1 MQLKKIRLGGFKSFV
16 DPTTVTF
23 PSQLVGVVGP
33 NGCGKSNIIDAVRWV
48 MGESSA
54 KNLRGDALA
63 DVIFNGSSSR
73 KPVGQATIEL
83 VFDNG
88 AGRLGGQY
96 AQYAEISIKRQLSR
110 DGQSVYFLNG
120 TRCRRRDITDIF
132 LGTGLGPRS
141 YAIIEQGTVSRLIE
155 AKPDELRVF
164 LEEAAG
170 ISKYKERRRET
181 ENRIRDTRENLNR
194 LNDLIAELE
203 KRLQTLQR
211 QARAA
216 ERYRELKQ
224 EERLLKAQLLA
235 LRVRG
240 LDDDLAGKE
249 RAIAAQDNAVEKAI
263 AGLRSVEAAIE
274 ARRAGQVEANEQF
287 NRVQA
292 EFYDLGSRITRIE
305 QSIQHARERQQK
317 NQADLAEL
325 DRARD
330 EAKRHLVQDRDQIVE
345 LERVLADGEPEF
357 RRCEQAEH
365 ASAGA
370 LADAEQTMTVWQ
382 GEWDAINR
390 EASERNRG
398 IEVERTRIRHLE
410 DQLQSLRARLAR
422 LEAEER
428 GLAAESGDAAFGG
441 DLEARAAGIHDTLE
455 NLRREQ
461 EGLLVRIAA
470 QRASRAGAAE
480 ALEAQRRR
488 QQELEKQHA
497 SLTAVQQIAL
507 GKQASAVSQWLE
519 SRGLSDAR
527 RLAEDLEVEAG
538 WERAIETVL
547 GPDLEAVCVTSSD
560 ELARQ
565 LEALDDGTLAVFDTS
580 VAAAPASGKLAAPIS
595 ARVRAPWSLDG
606 LLNGVYAVDTIA
618 EALALRP
625 RLQAHESVITRGGVW
640 MGAGWL
646 RVVNASD
653 GKSGVLARE
662 QSLRELALLLE
673 EASSAVRTF
682 ELQLLAAGDELVAQE
697 QAREDC
703 RRRLDE
709 AGQQQAEVRAQLS
722 RRDASREQIERR
734 RERIGIEAADIRGL
748 LVRDEAALAEA
759 RASLERLSADTSGHE
774 QRHQALLQRR
784 DDLRAALEARRAQ
797 AQTDR
802 QAMRD
807 VAVRM
812 ESARSR
818 HSALKS
824 GLERIERQLA
834 QLDRQHGELQTLLA
848 GSDQPIGDMKEELEQ
863 LLAQRLEV
871 ENRLAEARRHLE
883 DCEHALRN
891 LEEQRSAAEMDVQ
904 EQRSQLEQL
913 RMSRQETM
921 VLKRTLL
928 EQIVE
933 SGHALQGLLEEMPGD
948 ANESGW
954 QERLADIDQK
964 ISRMGAINLA
974 AIDEFSEQSERKT
987 WLDTQLADVNE
998 ALVTLENAIRKIDNE
1013 TRTRFKETFDLVN
1026 EHMQR
1031 LYPKLFGGGV
1041 AQLEMTSDDL
1051 LEAGVTVMARPPGKR
1066 NVNIHQLSGGEKALT
1081 AVALVFAMF
1090 ELNPAPFCMLDEVDA
1105 PLDDTNAARFCN
1117 LVREMSD
1124 RVQFIVITH
1133 NKITMELAN
1142 QLIGVTMH
1150 EPGVSRMVA
1159 VDVDEAVEMA
1169 VG

>member
-73 KPVGQATIEL
+73 KPVGQAMIEL
-83 VFDNG
+83 VFDNS

-120 TRCRRRDITDIF
+120 TRCRRRDITDVF

-155 AKPDELRVF
+155 AKPEELRVF

-181 ENRIRDTRENLNR
+181 ESRIRDTRDNLNR
-194 LNDLIAELE
+194 LNDLVSELE

-216 ERYRELKQ
+216 ERYRELKE

-240 LDDDLAGKE
+240 LDDELAGKE
-249 RAIAAQDNAVEKAI
+249 RAIAAQDIAVEKAI
-263 AGLRSVEAAIE
+263 AALRAVETGIE
-274 ARRAGQVEANEQF
+274 ARRAEQLDANEQF

-292 EFYDLGSRITRIE
+292 EFYDLGSRITRVE

-317 NQADLAEL
+317 NQSDLAEL
-325 DRARD
+325 ERARE
-330 EAKRHLVQDRDQIVE
+330 EARRHLAQDREQIVE

-357 RRCEQAEH
+357 RRCEQAEQ
-365 ASAGA
+365 ASTGA
-370 LADAEQTMTVWQ
+370 LADAEQAVTVWQ
-382 GEWDAINR
+382 GEWDVYQR

-398 IEVERTRIRHLE
+398 IEVERTRILHLE
-410 DQLQSLRARLAR
+410 GHLQGLRERLSR

-428 GLAAESGDAAFGG
+428 GLAAETGDAAFGG
-441 DLEARAAGIHDTLE
+441 DLETRAAAIQDTLE
-455 NLRREQ
+455 SLRHEQ
-461 EGLLVRIAA
+461 EGLIVRIAA
-470 QRASRAGAAE
+470 QRESRARAAE
-480 ALEAQRRR
+480 TLDAQRRQ
-488 QQELEKQHA
+488 QQEIEKQHA
-497 SLTAVQQIAL
+497 SLAAVQQVAL
-507 GKQASAVSQWLE
+507 GKQSSSVSAWLE
-519 SRGLSDAR
+519 ARGLSAAR
-527 RLAEDLEVEAG
+527 RLAEDLEVESG

-547 GPDLEAVCVTSSD
+547 GPDLEAVCIASSE

-565 LEALDDGTLAVFDTS
+565 LEALDDGSLAVFDTT
-580 VAAAPASGKLAAPIS
+580 AAAARASGTLAAPIT
-595 ARVRAPWSLDG
+595 AKVRAPWPLDG
-606 LLNGVYAVDTIA
+606 LLYGIYATDTIA

-640 MGAGWL
+640 IGAGWL

-653 GKSGVLARE
+653 GKAGVLARE
-662 QSLRELALLLE
+662 QSLRELAQTLE
-673 EASSAVRTF
+673 QAGAAVG
-682 ELQLLAAGDELVAQE
+682 ELERQLAAAGDELAALE

-722 RRDASREQIERR
+722 RRDASLEQIERR
-734 RERIGIEAADIRGL
+734 RESIGTESADIRGQQA
-748 LVRDEAALAEA
+748 RDEAGLAEA
-759 RASLERLSADTSGHE
+759 RASLERLSADAAAHE
-774 QRHQALLQRR
+774 QHHQALLRRR
-784 DDLRAALEARRAQ
+784 DELNAALGERRRQAQ
-797 AQTDR
+797 ADR

-818 HSALKS
+818 LSALQA
-824 GLERIERQLA
+824 GLERTERQLT
-834 QLDRQHGELQTLLA
+834 QLDRQHDELRSQLA
-848 GSDQPIGDMKEELEQ
+848 GSEQPISDLKDELER

-871 ENRLAEARRHLE
+871 ENRLADARRRLE
-883 DCEHALRN
+883 DCEHALRE
-891 LEEQRSAAEMDVQ
+891 LDERRGTAELDVQ
-904 EQRSQLEQL
+904 EQRSRLEDL
-913 RMSRQETM
+913 RMSRQETA

-928 EQIVE
+928 EQIDE
-933 SGHALQGLLEEMPGD
+933 SGHELQALLDAMPAGAD
-948 ANESGW
+948 ASGW

-974 AIDEFSEQSERKT
+974 AIDEYREQSERKT
-987 WLDTQLADVNE
+987 YLDAQLADVSE
-998 ALVTLENAIRKIDNE
+998 ALATLENAIRKIDHE
-1013 TRTRFKETFDLVN
+1013 TRARFRETFDLVN
-1026 EHMQR
+1026 EHMQN